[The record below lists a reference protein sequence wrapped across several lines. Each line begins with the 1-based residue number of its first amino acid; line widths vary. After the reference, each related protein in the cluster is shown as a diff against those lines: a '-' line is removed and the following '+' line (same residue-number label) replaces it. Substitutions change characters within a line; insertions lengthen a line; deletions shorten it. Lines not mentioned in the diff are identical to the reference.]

1 MTSSSCKFLLR
12 SWLVVACC
20 LIGSAGAQTPVPRA
34 TPAPAATPVP
44 APPATP
50 EPAPVAS
57 GTPRE
62 SKAKHG
68 WLRFWNVL
76 PKESGE
82 FMLIKENGTPEGDTL
97 LSAAPENFYASYI
110 KLPIGKYNLKMVRR
124 EAPATVIQY
133 VDFTLKGDDS
143 FTLLVSAPDRKLK
156 VETIDETYSLADAPA
171 GRLTIRHHF
180 PGARINVIVGA
191 QTKSHDLSPGDTE
204 VLENL
209 PLRAVEVK
217 TQAALPGGKVESW
230 STEVNFQ
237 NLRHAT
243 LLVVPDPYGRFR
255 PRIAIEGVPAPAPP
269 PAAAAR

>member
-1 MTSSSCKFLLR
+1 
-12 SWLVVACC
+12 
-20 LIGSAGAQTPVPRA
+20 
-34 TPAPAATPVP
+34 
-44 APPATP
+44 
-50 EPAPVAS
+50 VAS